1 MRALVTACLVG
12 WCFSTCDC
20 AAAEERFSLSAKLL
34 RPQKA
39 DAPLRFSFEL
49 RNVSGHPQRV
59 ITLTNLFEGRV
70 YLRDLA
76 GDVHEFI
83 QTNYW
88 NMLVTSTWTTPTV
101 ELAPGGSYRWEHALP
116 EFIDSHRLRT
126 ERVGNSYPIAFPIL
140 STEFQPGSE
149 IWCALDI
156 RQWKKLDEFRTTGE
170 LTAIAVSST
179 LSFPK

>member
-12 WCFSTCDC
+12 WCFSACDG
-20 AAAEERFSLSAKLL
+20 AAGEERFSLSARIL

-39 DAPLRFSFEL
+39 DVPLRVVIEL
-49 RNVSGHPQRV
+49 RNTSGQPQRV
-59 ITLTNLFEGRV
+59 ITLTNLFEGRI
-70 YLRDLA
+70 YLRDVA

-88 NMLVTSTWTTPTV
+88 NMLVTSLWTTPTV
-101 ELAPGGSYRWEHALP
+101 ELAPGSSYRWEHALP
-116 EFIDSHRLRT
+116 EFIESHRLRT
-126 ERVGNSYPIAFPIL
+126 ERIGNSYPIAFPIL
-140 STEFQPGSE
+140 SNEFLPGCE

-156 RQWKKLDEFRTTGE
+156 RQWKQLDEIHTTGE